1 MGRKSNDQS
10 RIHLRHL
17 ENARKQCE
25 KVVAQKEA
33 ELNQGIRRPHSEKT
47 YHTAAP
53 PAPLIHIVHFTPKD
67 HKFVMEEARR
77 RDMSGNE
84 QLRKEKL
91 IIDDERET
99 IEKVEHRRQ
108 RKKKIDERI
117 AHLASLTVIHNVTE
131 VASLA
136 TVNVINDQLE
146 LHRGL
151 EMWIEEQRPQN
162 ERLPPH
168 IPKKYKCG
176 NL

>member
-1 MGRKSNDQS
+1 
-10 RIHLRHL
+10 
-17 ENARKQCE
+17 
-25 KVVAQKEA
+25 
-33 ELNQGIRRPHSEKT
+33 
-47 YHTAAP
+47 
-53 PAPLIHIVHFTPKD
+53 
-67 HKFVMEEARR
+67 MEEARR

-117 AHLASLTVIHNVTE
+117 AHLASLLVIRNVTE

-146 LHRGL
+146 LHREL
-151 EMWIEEQRPQN
+151 EVWIEEERSQN